1 MSTNGAGKADHTVAP
16 QHESDSDPVLAC
28 AYCTNAVTT
37 RSKTRREKVAFA
49 ELRAQALAE
58 QPKYVALHQEL
69 NELEVHVGEELPLFA
84 SLAGKLQLLE
94 GIDRYYDAIRLY
106 VCSFI
111 IMFILPLVGPLGA
124 RVMSVYDLG
133 GSVQAKHFI
142 RVLSER
148 IVGFFGLLRDADT

>member
-37 RSKTRREKVAFA
+37 RSKTRREKGAFA

-94 GIDRYYDAIRLY
+94 GIDRYYDAIRLC
-106 VCSFI
+106 VCSLLCLSSLSLGLWGLGSCQCTTSAGVCRRCTSFVTS
-111 IMFILPLVGPLGA
+111 LKQLLVF
-124 RVMSVYDLG
+124 LG
-133 GSVQAKHFI
+133 GS
-142 RVLSER
+142 
-148 IVGFFGLLRDADT
+148 

>member
-37 RSKTRREKVAFA
+37 RSKTRREKGAFA

-94 GIDRYYDAIRLY
+94 GIDRYYDAIRLC

-111 IMFILPLVGPLGA
+111 IMFILPLVGPLKGA
-124 RVMSVYDLG
+124 RAMSVYDLG
-133 GSVQAKHFI
+133 GCVQATHFI
-142 RVLSER
+142 RVLSET
-148 IVGFFGLLRDADT
+148 IVGVLGG